1 MDTKALRQKILDL
14 AIRGKLVPQDPN
26 DEPASV
32 LLERI
37 RAEKEQMVKDGK
49 LKAKDIKNDTII
61 FKGDD
66 NLHYEQFADGT
77 VKCIED
83 EIPFELP
90 DGWAWCRVGSI
101 TQFIRNGA
109 NIKQDKEAQGYPIT
123 RIETISNGE
132 INTEKFGYANIFEL
146 EKFEKYLLHIDDIL
160 MSHINS
166 PVHLGKSAIYDG
178 IYETPIIHGMNLLC
192 IRLVEKSSSYYLLYA
207 FRTSLFKDFVWEN
220 MKQAVNQ
227 ASITTASISSFLLPM
242 APFNEQ
248 RRITKTI
255 KQYTNLIDRIENDK
269 TNLQQILSVT
279 KSKILDLAIRG
290 KLVPQDAN
298 DEPASV
304 LLERIRAEKEEL
316 IKQGKIKRDKKES
329 VIFKGDDNS
338 YYEKYG
344 DEITCIDDEIP
355 FEIPNTW
362 EWLRLENCC
371 SKEIR
376 RGKSPKYTDASGT
389 LVFAQKCNTKYAGID
404 IGLAL
409 YLDENT
415 LSKYPADEYMQDGDV
430 VINSTGTGTL
440 GRVGLYQIADNRSCL
455 PIVPDSHVT
464 VIRSFKNIQSFY
476 LYAFLKANQSN
487 LEKKGEGSTNQKEL
501 KPITL
506 KELLVPMPP
515 ITEQKQISA
524 TIMRIFSIINT
535 IEKSLS

>member
-37 RAEKEQMVKDGK
+37 RAEKQQMVKDGK
-49 LKAKDIKNDTII
+49 LKAKDIKNDTVI

-90 DGWAWCRVGSI
+90 DGWAWARFSAI
-101 TQFIRNGA
+101 TINRDSERKPISSSQRTVVEKTYDYYGASGKIDKIDKYIFCERLLLIGEDGA
-109 NIKQDKEAQGYPIT
+109 NLVTRSKPIAFFAEGQYWVNNHAHCIDSPDKFVLEYLCFY
-123 RIETISNGE
+123 
-132 INTEKFGYANIFEL
+132 INAINL
-146 EKFEKYLLHIDDIL
+146 EKYVTGSAQPKMTQDNMNSILIPLPPYNEQKRIGRHLDEL
-160 MSHINS
+160 MSVVDSIE
-166 PVHLGKSAIYDG
+166 VGKDEAL
-178 IYETPIIHGMNLLC
+178 EL
-192 IRLVEKSSSYYLLYA
+192 
-207 FRTSLFKDFVWEN
+207 
-220 MKQAVNQ
+220 
-227 ASITTASISSFLLPM
+227 ISK
-242 APFNEQ
+242 
-248 RRITKTI
+248 TKA
-255 KQYTNLIDRIENDK
+255 
-269 TNLQQILSVT
+269 
-279 KSKILDLAIRG
+279 KILDLAIRG
-290 KLVPQDAN
+290 KLVPQN
-298 DEPASV
+298 PEDEPASV

-338 YYEKYG
+338 YYEKIS

-409 YLDENT
+409 YLDEST

-440 GRVGLYQIADNRSCL
+440 GRVGLYQIADNRSCI

-464 VIRSFKNIQSFY
+464 VIRSFSNIQSFY

-515 ITEQKQISA
+515 IAEQKQISA

-535 IEKSLS
+535 IEKNLS